1 MVVMRRYFEDVNV
14 GDEVPPFAVKHITRT
29 DIVKYAGASGDF
41 NPIHHDEHFAIR
53 AGNDR
58 VFAMGMM
65 SAGFLSKMVCDY
77 VGRENLRTFRVRFT
91 SRIWPGDTVIC
102 SGKVTRKH
110 ATNSEHLIEGEMQAA
125 NQRGEATILGTFS
138 AALSSKST

>member
-1 MVVMRRYFEDVNV
+1 MAATRRYFEDVNI
-14 GDEVPPFAVKHITRT
+14 GDEVPAYEVKHITRT

-41 NPIHHDEHFAIR
+41 NPIHHDELFAIR

-65 SAGFLSKMVCDY
+65 SAGFLSKMVCY
-77 VGRENLRTFRVRFT
+77 FVGRENLRTFRVRFT
-91 SRIWPGDTVIC
+91 SRIWPGDTVMC
-102 SGKVTRKH
+102 SGKITRKH
-110 ATNSEHLIEGEMQAA
+110 ATNGEYLIEGEMQAA

-138 AALSSKST
+138 AALPSKSA

>member
-1 MVVMRRYFEDVNV
+1 MAAMRRYFEEVNI
-14 GDEVPPFAVKHITRT
+14 GDEVPAFEVKHITRT

-41 NPIHHDEHFAIR
+41 NPIHHDELFAIR

-65 SAGFLSKMVCDY
+65 SAGFLSKMVCDF

-102 SGKVTRKH
+102 SGKVTRTH
-110 ATNSEHLIEGEMQAA
+110 ATNGEQIIEGETQAA
-125 NQRGEATILGTFS
+125 NQRGEVTILGTFA
-138 AALSSKST
+138 AALPSRSA